1 MLLALTIL
9 VAQSAPV
16 SLEGH
21 WEGAVNRLGS
31 VQTFSIDFSDNTH
44 ATMDIPDRSRHG
56 DFIEGVAFDGKVLQF
71 RSRLGHFRT
80 QFHAEID
87 EFTGES
93 LEGTW
98 NPPVQIHFKRA
109 PMRAHRYRAI
119 PFKVRGATRQISGEL
134 LLPVRDG
141 KFPAIAITQPGDVT
155 KPRSAYYFSHAVEL
169 AERGIACAIYD
180 KVESEDILDQASNL
194 QDVLKWLRGRSD
206 VLQNKV
212 GAMGISQGGWAVSML
227 ASRGVYDFSIL
238 LVTPSTSVFKQEL
251 DRVLY
256 SMRADERPEAEVH
269 AALAHTK
276 LMLYCATGKAT
287 WEDYAKSQVLA
298 SKEPWREYVSVDATE
313 KGLKWW
319 QRNNYDPEKD
329 LSKMKARTLAVFG
342 EVDTLVPVATNRDL
356 MSKFLQGANPKSEV
370 WTAEGCGHGLESFS
384 TLLGGE
390 WNWPKNFWVWPKKA
404 AGLYERLENFIRS

>member
-1 MLLALTIL
+1 MLLALTTL
-9 VAQSAPV
+9 VALSAPV

-31 VQTFSIDFSDNTH
+31 VQTFSIDFRDNTH
-44 ATMDIPDRSRHG
+44 ATMDIPDRRRHG
-56 DFIEGVAFDGKVLQF
+56 DFMEDVTFDGETLQF
-71 RSRLGHFRT
+71 RSRLGHFRA
-80 QFHAEID
+80 QYHAEIN

-98 NPPVQIHFKRA
+98 DPPVQIHFKRA
-109 PMRAHRYRAI
+109 SMRAPRYHAI
-119 PFKVRGATRQISGEL
+119 PFKVEGANRQISGEL

-141 KFPAIAITQPGDVT
+141 RFPAIAIAHPGDVT
-155 KPRSAYYFSHAVEL
+155 EPHTAYYFSYAVEL

-180 KVESEDILDQASNL
+180 KVESEDIVDQASNL
-194 QDVLKWLRGRSD
+194 QDVLKWLRGRPD

-227 ASRGVYDFSIL
+227 AATGVYDFSIL

-251 DRVLY
+251 DRVLH
-256 SMRADERPEAEVH
+256 SMRADERPEAEIH

-287 WEDYAKSQVLA
+287 WEDYSKSQVLA
-298 SKEPWREYVSVDATE
+298 SKEPWSEYVSVDATE
-313 KGLKWW
+313 QDLKWW
-319 QRNNYDPEKD
+319 QRNNYDPAKD

-356 MSKFLQGANPKSEV
+356 MSKLLEGANRQSEV
-370 WTAEGCGHGLESFS
+370 WTAERCGHGLESFS

-390 WNWPKNFWVWPKKA
+390 WKWPKKFWVWPRKA